1 VAARAKVAPG
11 SGATRGRSA
20 RAAEHRHAPGR
31 RTPVLSLDLQL
42 RRGGFRRH
50 VRIEDPARVLALAG
64 PSGAG
69 KTTVLNAIAG
79 LVRPES
85 GHIRI
90 DDRVL
95 YDSARKIDVPTHRRR
110 IGYVFQDARL
120 FPHLDVRRNLLY
132 GRHRG
137 AQASFG
143 FDAVV
148 ELLGIG
154 HLLERGTAH
163 LSGGE
168 AQRVAIGRALLS
180 QPAIL
185 MFDEPLSALDQA
197 RREELIPYLRRV
209 RDEVRLPM
217 LYVSHHPDEVRR
229 LADAVHVLD

>member
-1 VAARAKVAPG
+1 M
-11 SGATRGRSA
+11 
-20 RAAEHRHAPGR
+20 
-31 RTPVLSLDLQL
+31 LSLDLQL
-42 RRGGFRRH
+42 RRGTFQRH
-50 VRIEDPARVLALAG
+50 VRIEEQSRVVALAG
-64 PSGAG
+64 PSSAG

-95 YDSARKIDVPTHRRR
+95 YDSALGIDLPAHRRR

-120 FPHLDVRRNLLY
+120 FPHLDVRRNLSY
-132 GRHRG
+132 GRHG
-137 AQASFG
+137 QAQARFG

-154 HLLERGTAH
+154 HLLARRTAN

-185 MFDEPLSALDQA
+185 LFDEPLTALDQA
-197 RREELIPYLRRV
+197 RREELIPYLQRV

-229 LADAVHVLD
+229 LADAVHVFD

>member
-1 VAARAKVAPG
+1 M
-11 SGATRGRSA
+11 
-20 RAAEHRHAPGR
+20 
-31 RTPVLSLDLQL
+31 LSLDLQL
-42 RRGGFRRH
+42 QRGGFQRH
-50 VRIEDPARVLALAG
+50 VRIEEEARVVAIAG
-64 PSGAG
+64 RSGAG

-95 YDSARKIDVPTHRRR
+95 YDSALGIDLPAHRRR

-120 FPHLDVRRNLLY
+120 FPHLDVRRNLRY
-132 GRHRG
+132 GRHG
-137 AQASFG
+137 QAQARFG

-154 HLLERGTAH
+154 HLLARRTAN

-185 MFDEPLSALDQA
+185 LFDEPLTALDQA
-197 RREELIPYLRRV
+197 RREELIPYLQRV

-229 LADAVHVLD
+229 LADAVHVFD

>member
-1 VAARAKVAPG
+1 MLRVRPM
-11 SGATRGRSA
+11 
-20 RAAEHRHAPGR
+20 
-31 RTPVLSLDLQL
+31 LSLDLHL
-42 RRGGFRRH
+42 RRGGFQRH
-50 VRIEDPARVLALAG
+50 VGIEEQARVVALAG

-79 LVRPES
+79 LVRPMS

-95 YDSARKIDVPTHRRR
+95 YDSARGIDMPTHRRR

-120 FPHLDVRRNLLY
+120 FPHLDVAHNLRY
-132 GRHRG
+132 GRHG
-137 AQASFG
+137 DAQSRFG

-148 ELLGIG
+148 DLLGIG
-154 HLLERGTAH
+154 HLLARRTAN

-185 MFDEPLSALDQA
+185 LFDEPLTALDQA
-197 RREELIPYLRRV
+197 RREELIPYLQRV

-217 LYVSHHPDEVRR
+217 LYVSHHADEVRR
-229 LADAVHVLD
+229 LADAVHVLEQS

>member
-1 VAARAKVAPG
+1 M
-11 SGATRGRSA
+11 
-20 RAAEHRHAPGR
+20 
-31 RTPVLSLDLQL
+31 LSLDLQL
-42 RRGGFRRH
+42 QRGRFRRH
-50 VRIEDPARVLALAG
+50 VRIEEQARVVALTG

-79 LVRPES
+79 LVRPR
-85 GHIRI
+85 GGRI
-90 DDRVL
+90 EIDGRVL
-95 YDSARKIDVPTHRRR
+95 YDQARGIDLPTHRRR

-120 FPHLDVRRNLLY
+120 FPHLDVRRNLGY
-132 GRHRG
+132 GRHG
-137 AQASFG
+137 AGAAAFG

-154 HLLERGTAH
+154 HLLQRRTSN

-180 QPAIL
+180 QPAL
-185 MFDEPLSALDQA
+185 LLFDEPLSALDQA
-197 RREELIPYLRRV
+197 RREELIPWLQKV

-229 LADAVHVLD
+229 LADAIHVLD